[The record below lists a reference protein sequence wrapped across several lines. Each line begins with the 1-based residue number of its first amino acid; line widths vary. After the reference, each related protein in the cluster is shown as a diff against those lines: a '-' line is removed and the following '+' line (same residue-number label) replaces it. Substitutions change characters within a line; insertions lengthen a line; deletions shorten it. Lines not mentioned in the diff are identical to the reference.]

1 MVPASPIPSKHKD
14 RKERKN
20 HKMIILRKN
29 EHKVKKI
36 YIDGNFMKRM
46 ALLGYNTEATLKDS
60 IAIKKRVERIENI
73 YKQLKDE
80 VQKHKVSNNNKES
93 NYENYIICTIM
104 VRVKNKLQKAML
116 IELHDDPVDDI
127 DPHEWPEQEVTLQ
140 WENNKKI
147 ERLPMNRVKKVIKKG

>member
-1 MVPASPIPSKHKD
+1 
-14 RKERKN
+14 
-20 HKMIILRKN
+20 
-29 EHKVKKI
+29 
-36 YIDGNFMKRM
+36 MKRM

-60 IAIKKRVERIENI
+60 IAIKKRVKRIENI

-80 VQKHKVSNNNKES
+80 VQKHKVSNNNNKEFK
-93 NYENYIICTIM
+93 YENYFICTIM
-104 VRVKNKLQKAML
+104 VRVKNKLQKALL

-147 ERLPMNRVKKVIKKG
+147 ERLPMNRVKKVIKNEIR